1 MKRPRQDQSERS
13 APDVVVRQFF
23 HQGPYTTSWPDV
35 PKYLRDE
42 LESRDISPSQ
52 IDGEFLAIMSLKKE
66 ERNAAPRRAL
76 DLRTPWQIFRNLYL
90 LDEVTG
96 NDHLVPSPWFWEVH
110 EGALARTPE
119 EKHPQN
125 TIWLAMS
132 LWELVLRAGKQ
143 RRTATYNDADRYF
156 AEEDR
161 RKWEARLKE
170 PPLTE
175 KAIAHW
181 RHWKPGK
188 IKSAIPETQ
197 REIEKNLRIRWG
209 ERILSHVLPH
219 AAHLQAMKHL
229 TGDVKAEAMDLLGQS
244 RFRSLRVHCL
254 RYEKMKRMGFRAMPW
269 GENDVR
275 NLLNRFREMEATP
288 YQVAS
293 HWATLQWFD
302 KHFGILDVNSI
313 PALRRKKGA
322 VEEDLVKTVTKP
334 QRKSVVPDR
343 RVIWALEGQYQGTPG
358 GKNDPDDDPRDPRLP
373 LDDFIL
379 GVARFQVGAS
389 ARWNDLQHLYPKEMD
404 GDGKTIELKAWQTKT
419 LSQVQGK
426 RHPTPL
432 ICPKMSFTGRMWYY
446 GFMSLVEKLTKTPG
460 FENMDYLVPAINKEG
475 TGFIPRPSN
484 ADRALRWLKEAL
496 HRKGVR
502 PDLIEPL
509 SWHSFRV
516 MIPDAAF
523 QLGISRDQRQ
533 YLGNWLT
540 ESTADVYTRQ
550 KRDVVVRIWDAVMD
564 GARSLAYGRRREVPE
579 DLNHE
584 YWQDPK
590 PTAKESPSKEDPIE
604 DWAVEVHSQEHEEV
618 EVSPIDMAD
627 LPGEDELRVMVSAR
641 PCAKGFMGRVHLMNM
656 EGKAVGCG
664 WNPRPAQVHELSY
677 EHYMRDK
684 ANYILCYRCFSKE
697 TFPREWKAIH
707 KPVVDDGQ
715 ATDTQSD
722 SDSNISADT
731 ESENEAIPFNKLGY
745 PGD

>member
-1 MKRPRQDQSERS
+1 
-13 APDVVVRQFF
+13 
-23 HQGPYTTSWPDV
+23 
-35 PKYLRDE
+35 
-42 LESRDISPSQ
+42 
-52 IDGEFLAIMSLKKE
+52 
-66 ERNAAPRRAL
+66 
-76 DLRTPWQIFRNLYL
+76 
-90 LDEVTG
+90 
-96 NDHLVPSPWFWEVH
+96 
-110 EGALARTPE
+110 
-119 EKHPQN
+119 
-125 TIWLAMS
+125 
-132 LWELVLRAGKQ
+132 
-143 RRTATYNDADRYF
+143 
-156 AEEDR
+156 
-161 RKWEARLKE
+161 
-170 PPLTE
+170 
-175 KAIAHW
+175 
-181 RHWKPGK
+181 
-188 IKSAIPETQ
+188 
-197 REIEKNLRIRWG
+197 
-209 ERILSHVLPH
+209 
-219 AAHLQAMKHL
+219 
-229 TGDVKAEAMDLLGQS
+229 
-244 RFRSLRVHCL
+244 
-254 RYEKMKRMGFRAMPW
+254 
-269 GENDVR
+269 
-275 NLLNRFREMEATP
+275 
-288 YQVAS
+288 
-293 HWATLQWFD
+293 
-302 KHFGILDVNSI
+302 
-313 PALRRKKGA
+313 
-322 VEEDLVKTVTKP
+322 
-334 QRKSVVPDR
+334 
-343 RVIWALEGQYQGTPG
+343 
-358 GKNDPDDDPRDPRLP
+358 
-373 LDDFIL
+373 
-379 GVARFQVGAS
+379 
-389 ARWNDLQHLYPKEMD
+389 
-404 GDGKTIELKAWQTKT
+404 
-419 LSQVQGK
+419 
-426 RHPTPL
+426 
-432 ICPKMSFTGRMWYY
+432 MWYY

-564 GARSLAYGRRREVPE
+564 GARSLAYGKRREVPE

-618 EVSPIDMAD
+618 EISPIDMAD

-641 PCAKGFMGRVHLMNM
+641 PCAKGFMGRVHLMNT